1 MGEELRRRF
10 SLDKANIDPSLKNR
24 IFSAD
29 GDEEVGSWNGENI
42 QQLVEE
48 LDRIEERVDAN
59 YGSLPLNQNI
69 PEDLRNQVEK
79 DFPVWAC
86 DRSGLCLTGE
96 NATDIVPVEEIRKH
110 YVQKY
115 GGIDQYKEKLR
126 LEREKMIENLNY
138 KKKK

>member
-59 YGSLPLNQNI
+59 YASLPHNQNI

-79 DFPVWAC
+79 DFW
-86 DRSGLCLTGE
+86 G
-96 NATDIVPVEEIRKH
+96 
-110 YVQKY
+110 Y
-115 GGIDQYKEKLR
+115 
-126 LEREKMIENLNY
+126 
-138 KKKK
+138 